1 MNTKFDRGWRIK
13 ALVVLGAL
21 ESKRYLDVFE
31 ELPYLRLRKT
41 EHNPSQ

>member
-21 ESKRYLDVFE
+21 ALLALGVGLASADAKRAEV
-31 ELPYLRLRKT
+31 
-41 EHNPSQ
+41 